1 MPGGPVILKSSSSR
15 WLAGIGLTA
24 LVLIGVSVLV
34 TLAGRGGEPDRFT
47 PGTPEAAVQDYLL
60 AIEDR
65 RDREAY
71 DFIHPDVADG
81 CEFDHFKSTL
91 REVQP
96 DGVRRDRDL
105 RVSLVNV
112 EEVDQTVEV
121 NVRVTRSYVDP
132 PFDSREHSQAE
143 LFVLEEEGGSWR
155 FTKPPWPMNR
165 CPNPVEPAT
174 GEGAIP

>member
-1 MPGGPVILKSSSSR
+1 M
-15 WLAGIGLTA
+15 TA
-24 LVLIGVSVLV
+24 LVLIGVSVVV
-34 TLAGRGGEPDRFT
+34 TLAGRSGEPDRFA

-81 CEFDHFKSTL
+81 CKFDHFKSTL

-121 NVRVTRSYVDP
+121 NVRVTQSYVDP
-132 PFDSREHSQAE
+132 PFDSREHSRAE
-143 LFVLEEEGGSWR
+143 RFVLEEEDGSWW
-155 FTKPPWPMNR
+155 FTKPPWPMDW
-165 CPNPVEPAT
+165 CPDPLE
-174 GEGAIP
+174 AIREEAHP

>member
-1 MPGGPVILKSSSSR
+1 MTVS
-15 WLAGIGLTA
+15 
-24 LVLIGVSVLV
+24 VLIGVSIVV
-34 TLAGRGGEPDRFT
+34 TLVGRGGEPERFAS
-47 PGTPEAAVQDYLL
+47 GTPEASVQDYLL
-60 AIEDR
+60 AIGDR

-71 DFIHPDVADG
+71 DFIHPDIADD

-121 NVRVTRSYVDP
+121 NVRVTRFYADP
-132 PFDSREHSQAE
+132 PFGSSEHSRGE
-143 LFVLEEEGGSWR
+143 RFVLEEEAGSWR
-155 FTKPPWPMNR
+155 FTEPPWPMNW
-165 CPNPVEPAT
+165 CPDPVEPT
-174 GEGAIP
+174 GAGGTP